1 MSDPVVD
8 LTVVELDSAVRAVV
22 ARQLRVPAD
31 GLADEHPLTLEL
43 DEAARPR
50 LLTAMGEALDAT
62 FPDDFLD
69 GVATID
75 DLTSAVRVS
84 LRA

>member
-8 LTVVELDSAVRAVV
+8 LQILELDSAVRAVV

-31 GLADEHPLTLEL
+31 ELAGEIAL
-43 DEAARPR
+43 DEAAHPQ
-50 LLTAMGEALDAT
+50 LLTAMGEALDVT

-69 GVATID
+69 GVSTIT